1 MAMPVLRGMKTDS
14 ERFPGAVD
22 TYSIEAM
29 MQDRK
34 ALQAGTSLFLGQN
47 FARASEIKFQSRE
60 GTEEHVWTTSWGMS
74 TRMIGGLIMTHGDDD
89 GLVLPPRVAPAH
101 AVILPILRGDDTRAQ
116 VLDYVDQV
124 AAELRACS
132 FEGRPVLVEIDNR
145 EGRGGQKQWEWIKK
159 GIPVRLEIGPRDAE
173 RGTVS
178 LARRDRS
185 ASEKSERL
193 DVPRAE
199 LPKCLVEILGEMQ
212 AGLFE
217 RAKRFRAEN
226 MRPIA
231 SRDDFFAFFTPRNP
245 EKPEIHG
252 GFAVSPWCGGTKC
265 EEEIKEALKVTIRC
279 LPIDPVDDGGLDRC
293 VVCGGEKKET
303 AVFAKSY

>member
-1 MAMPVLRGMKTDS
+1 MPVVRGLKSDA

-34 ALQAGTSLFLGQN
+34 ALQAGTSHFLGQN
-47 FARASEIKFQSRE
+47 FARASEIKFQSRT

-74 TRMIGGLIMTHGDDD
+74 TRMIGGLIMTHSDDD
-89 GLVLPPRVAPAH
+89 GLVLPPRIAPAH
-101 AVILPILRGDDTRAQ
+101 VVILPIVRSDDTRDQ
-116 VLDYVDQV
+116 VLAYVDQV
-124 AAELRACS
+124 AAELRALS
-132 FEGRPVLVEIDNR
+132 FDGRPVLVEVDNR
-145 EGRGGQKQWEWIKK
+145 EARGGQKQWEWIKK

-173 RGTVS
+173 SGTVS
-178 LARRDRS
+178 CARRDH
-185 ASEKSERL
+185 AVSEKTNI
-193 DVPRAE
+193 PRAE
-199 LPKCLVEILGEMQ
+199 LPARLQEILHEMQ
-212 AGLFE
+212 DGLFE

-226 MRPIA
+226 MRPIG
-231 SRDDFFAFFTPRNP
+231 SRDEFFAFFTPKNT

-279 LPIDPVDDGGLDRC
+279 LPLDPVDDGGLDRC
-293 VVCGGEKKET
+293 VVCGGEKKAT